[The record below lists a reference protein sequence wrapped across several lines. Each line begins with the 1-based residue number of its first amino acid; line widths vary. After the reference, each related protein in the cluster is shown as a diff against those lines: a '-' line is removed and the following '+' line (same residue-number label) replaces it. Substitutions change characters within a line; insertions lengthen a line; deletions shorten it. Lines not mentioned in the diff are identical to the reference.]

1 MKIAIL
7 SDIHGNLTALNSV
20 MDDIQKNKCDKTFFL
35 GDYVLAGPEPAATI
49 DYCMHI
55 STYDNTEMIQG
66 NTDKMIAEY
75 SDEIFNSLQE
85 NGAPIMANALK
96 DDVSIL
102 NDTQKEFLKNL
113 PAQKEIEI
121 EGVKLLLVHGS
132 PRRNNEDI
140 LPDTPMEE
148 VENMLENVDAD
159 VILCGHTHI
168 PCGFQTRTKK
178 TVVNAGSIGRTFF
191 VRDNEPPKACYLT
204 IDVQNGKCLYEHH
217 FVDYNREQAAK
228 KLASRDFTGADK
240 LAGMLLNPKIRHF

>member
-102 NDTQKEFLKNL
+102 NETQKEFLKNL

-121 EGVKLLLVHGS
+121 EGVKILLVHGS

-140 LPDTPMEE
+140 LPDTPPKE
-148 VENMLENVDAD
+148 VEEMVKDTDAAI
-159 VILCGHTHI
+159 ILCGHTHI
-168 PCGFQTRTKK
+168 PCGFQTVTRK
-178 TVVNAGSIGRTFF
+178 TVINVGSVGRPFTEQPKSCYLILDINDGKFTIEHKFVRYDNKKAAENLAQRTF
-191 VRDNEPPKACYLT
+191 E
-204 IDVQNGKCLYEHH
+204 
-217 FVDYNREQAAK
+217 
-228 KLASRDFTGADK
+228 GADK
-240 LAGMLLNPKIRHF
+240 LSQVLINPTERHF